1 MRKNIGEIIEII
13 SSLTRTERSLIPSI
27 LDNASLREI
36 AAENYIELSTVKFH
50 IGNILRKFNVKRRK
64 EVAEIIREMGLADLI
79 E

>member
-64 EVAEIIREMGLADLI
+64 EVAEIIREMGLADLF